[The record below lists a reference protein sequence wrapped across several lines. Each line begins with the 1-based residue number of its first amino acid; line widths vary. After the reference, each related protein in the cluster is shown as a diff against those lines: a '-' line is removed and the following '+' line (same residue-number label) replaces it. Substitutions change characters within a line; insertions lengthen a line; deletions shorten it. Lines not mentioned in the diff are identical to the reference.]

1 MSLSTARGFEPGEG
15 DAGAGA
21 AHEAFVLRHADLVKR
36 IAYHLVGRL
45 PSSVDVDDLIQAG
58 MMGLLEAGR
67 QYAPDRGA
75 SFETY
80 AGIRVRG
87 AMLDE
92 VRRNNWAPRSVHR
105 RKREIDDVVRMIE
118 HRDGAAASASEVA
131 DALGIALDDYH
142 RILSDT
148 LASRMFSFEQV
159 LEEGQESAYP
169 VADAGAGP
177 ESELVDERFRAAL
190 AETIQGMP
198 EREKLVLALYYDEE
212 LNLKEIGQ
220 VLGVSESRVCQI
232 HGLAII
238 RLRERMRDWVAG

>member
-1 MSLSTARGFEPGEG
+1 MSLSTAHGFEPGEG
-15 DAGAGA
+15 DAGSGT

-105 RKREIDDVVRMIE
+105 RMREIDDVVRMIE
-118 HRDGAAASASEVA
+118 HRDGAAANAAEVA
-131 DALGIALDDYH
+131 GALGISTDEYH
-142 RILSDT
+142 RILCDT

-159 LEEGQESAYP
+159 FEEGQENAYP
-169 VADAGAGP
+169 VAAAGAGP

-212 LNLKEIGQ
+212 LNLREIGQ

-232 HGLAII
+232 HGLAIV

>member
-1 MSLSTARGFEPGEG
+1 MSLSPAYGFAFGEG
-15 DAGAGA
+15 AAGPVP
-21 AHEAFVLRHADLVKR
+21 EALVLRYAELVKR

-45 PSSVDVDDLIQAG
+45 PPSVEVDDLIQAG
-58 MMGLLEAGR
+58 MIALLEAGR

-105 RKREIDDVVRMIE
+105 RMREVGDAIRRIE
-118 HRDGAAASASEVA
+118 HEGGAPASPADVA
-131 DALGIALDDYH
+131 GALGITLDEYH
-142 RILSDT
+142 RILADT
-148 LASRMFSFEQV
+148 LSSRMFSFEQV
-159 LEEGQESAYP
+159 TEEGQESAYP
-169 VADAGAGP
+169 VAEAEAGP

-190 AETIQGMP
+190 AETIDGMP

-232 HGLAII
+232 HGHAVL

>member
-1 MSLSTARGFEPGEG
+1 MSVSPAHGFAFGERA
-15 DAGAGA
+15 AGPVP
-21 AHEAFVLRHADLVKR
+21 EALVLRYAELVKR

-45 PSSVDVDDLIQAG
+45 PPSIEVDDLIQAG
-58 MMGLLEAGR
+58 MMALLEAGR

-105 RKREIDDVVRMIE
+105 RMREVGDAIRRIE
-118 HRDGAAASASEVA
+118 HEGGAPASPGDVA
-131 DALGIALDDYH
+131 VALGIPLDEYH
-142 RILSDT
+142 RILADT
-148 LASRMFSFEQV
+148 LSSRMFSFEQV
-159 LEEGQESAYP
+159 LEEGQEGAYP
-169 VADAGAGP
+169 MAEADAGP

-190 AETIQGMP
+190 AETIDGMP

-220 VLGVSESRVCQI
+220 VL
-232 HGLAII
+232 
-238 RLRERMRDWVAG
+238 

>member
-1 MSLSTARGFEPGEG
+1 MSVSPARGFPFAE
-15 DAGAGA
+15 GA
-21 AHEAFVLRHADLVKR
+21 AGPVPEALVLRYAELVKR
-36 IAYHLVGRL
+36 VAYHLVGRL
-45 PSSVDVDDLIQAG
+45 PPSVEVDDLIQAG
-58 MMGLLEAGR
+58 MIALLEAGR

-105 RKREIDDVVRMIE
+105 RMREVGDAIRRLEHEGGTPASPGDVA
-118 HRDGAAASASEVA
+118 G
-131 DALGIALDDYH
+131 ALGITLDEYH
-142 RILSDT
+142 RILADT
-148 LASRMFSFEQV
+148 LSSRMFSFEQV

-169 VADAGAGP
+169 VAGAEAGP

-190 AETIQGMP
+190 ADTIDGMP
-198 EREKLVLALYYDEE
+198 ERDKLVLALYYDEE

-232 HGLAII
+232 HGHAIL
-238 RLRERMRDWVAG
+238 RLRERMRDWLAR

>member
-1 MSLSTARGFEPGEG
+1 MSPSTARGFEYAEADG
-15 DAGAGA
+15 GA
-21 AHEAFVLRHADLVKR
+21 AAPDAFILRHADLVKR

-45 PSSVDVDDLIQAG
+45 PPLVDVDDLIQAG

-80 AGIRVRG
+80 AGIRIRG

-105 RKREIDDVVRMIE
+105 RMREVDDAVRMIE
-118 HRDGAAASASEVA
+118 HRDGASASAAEVA
-131 DALGIALDDYH
+131 DALGMSVDEYH
-142 RILSDT
+142 RVLTDT

-159 LEEGQESAYP
+159 LEDGQEGAFP

-177 ESELVDERFRAAL
+177 ESELVDERFRDAL
-190 AETIQGMP
+190 AETIQGLP

-212 LNLKEIGQ
+212 LNLKEIGE

-238 RLRERMRDWVAG
+238 RLRERMRDWMAR

>member
-1 MSLSTARGFEPGEG
+1 MSPSTALGFAFAEG

-21 AHEAFVLRHADLVKR
+21 ALEALVLRYADLVKR

-45 PSSVDVDDLIQAG
+45 PPSVDVDDLIQAG
-58 MMGLLEAGR
+58 MMALLEAGR

-105 RKREIDDVVRMIE
+105 RMRELGDAVRRIE
-118 HRDGAAASASEVA
+118 HESGGPATPADVA
-131 DALGIALDDYH
+131 GALGVTLDEYH

-148 LASRMFSFEQV
+148 LSSRMFSFEQV
-159 LEEGQESAYP
+159 VEDGQESAYP
-169 VADAGAGP
+169 VAEPGAGP

-190 AETIQGMP
+190 AETIGGMP

-212 LNLKEIGQ
+212 LNLKEIGE

-232 HGLAII
+232 HGHAIV
-238 RLRERMRDWVAG
+238 RLRERMRDWTAR